1 MIPIPV
7 FTAQQIENAK
17 AMPKRYT
24 EQCAAACMGVTV
36 AALAD
41 WRRHSVGPTYETH
54 VKGTTVYE
62 RRHVVDWMYRHMTE
76 SRNR

>member
-17 AMPKRYT
+17 AMPKRCT
-24 EQCAAACMGVTV
+24 EPGTAACMGVTV

-41 WRRHSVGPTYETH
+41 WRRHSVGPTYETQ
-54 VKGTTVYE
+54 VKGATVYE

-76 SRNR
+76 GRNR